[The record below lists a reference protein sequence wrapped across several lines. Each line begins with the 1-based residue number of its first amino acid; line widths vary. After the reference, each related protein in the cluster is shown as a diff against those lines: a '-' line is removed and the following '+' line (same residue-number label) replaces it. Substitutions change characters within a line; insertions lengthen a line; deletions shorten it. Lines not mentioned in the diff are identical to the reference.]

1 MCQKTKQRF
10 GFIHRYRTDGT
21 KIDSNMNH
29 KVLSVARRRT
39 CFDKNFGIGNYNET
53 QAAVSP
59 QPNPTYDEE
68 AVYDEANDPGMK
80 TTAMIEDL
88 MNQGGMNAAIA
99 KKLAEKTRGQ
109 EKSEG
114 EVRQPRKNTG

>member
-1 MCQKTKQRF
+1 MPYVNSAYPP
-10 GFIHRYRTDGT
+10 ISH
-21 KIDSNMNH
+21 
-29 KVLSVARRRT
+29 
-39 CFDKNFGIGNYNET
+39 
-53 QAAVSP
+53 
-59 QPNPTYDEE
+59 PNPTYDEE

-99 KKLAEKTRGQ
+99 KKLAEKTREQ
-109 EKSEG
+109 EKAEG

>member
-1 MCQKTKQRF
+1 
-10 GFIHRYRTDGT
+10 
-21 KIDSNMNH
+21 
-29 KVLSVARRRT
+29 
-39 CFDKNFGIGNYNET
+39 
-53 QAAVSP
+53 
-59 QPNPTYDEE
+59 
-68 AVYDEANDPGMK
+68 MK